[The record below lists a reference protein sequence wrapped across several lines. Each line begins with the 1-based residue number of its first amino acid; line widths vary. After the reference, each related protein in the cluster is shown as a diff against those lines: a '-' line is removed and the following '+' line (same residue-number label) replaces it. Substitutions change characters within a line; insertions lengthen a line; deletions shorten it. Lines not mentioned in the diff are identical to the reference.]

1 MSSRSSVEGPTDPT
15 AEQVAEFVSAHV
27 GASAPAHS
35 GEREFVQRL
44 AGFRRNRRNR
54 KRFAIGVT
62 IATTL
67 VLGGLVGFRHR
78 GEAPA
83 VPVLSYRVDNQEPPS
98 SGYILVPQTAESL
111 LAFSDGSKVRMAP
124 RARGRVV
131 EVNSRGARFALDDG
145 KVSVDV
151 VQRPRAQWIFEAGP
165 FRVNVHGTSFTVVWN
180 PLEAVFEVRLISGAI
195 SVVSPVAGPEIQMH
209 AGQSLKVS
217 LRDQEITMGTT
228 SARESPPATDGAP
241 ASTSIE
247 PPRTV
252 PAGPAETTRWS
263 HRGWLAALSE
273 NKAADIVA
281 DADRRGLTAVLERAD
296 SEDLWALANAARYA
310 SRYPLARQALS
321 AHRWRFPSSE
331 RSREAA
337 FLLGRL
343 HEGDTGGPAEAL
355 GWYDRYL
362 AEADGGVGVSDALG
376 RKMTLLERW
385 NRHTEALTAA
395 RDYLRRFPRGTYAN
409 AARALVRS
417 STTGQ

>member
-15 AEQVAEFVSAHV
+15 AEQVADFVSAQV
-27 GASAPAHS
+27 GPSAPADS

-44 AGFRRNRRNR
+44 ASFRRLRRNR
-54 KRFAIGVT
+54 KRFAVGVT

-67 VLGGLVGFRHR
+67 VVGGLVGSRHR

-180 PLEAVFEVRLISGAI
+180 PLEAIFEVRLVSGAI

-217 LRDQEITMGTT
+217 LRDREITMGTT
-228 SARESPPATDGAP
+228 SARESPPATDGAL
-241 ASTSIE
+241 ASTSIRAAADGARRASRNHALVA
-247 PPRTV
+247 PRLDGRSFGKQGGRYRRRRRSPRTDGGARTRRQRR
-252 PAGPAETTRWS
+252 PLGAGQ
-263 HRGWLAALSE
+263 
-273 NKAADIVA
+273 
-281 DADRRGLTAVLERAD
+281 RRQICELGI
-296 SEDLWALANAARYA
+296 
-310 SRYPLARQALS
+310 
-321 AHRWRFPSSE
+321 RWRAKP
-331 RSREAA
+331 
-337 FLLGRL
+337 
-343 HEGDTGGPAEAL
+343 
-355 GWYDRYL
+355 
-362 AEADGGVGVSDALG
+362 
-376 RKMTLLERW
+376 
-385 NRHTEALTAA
+385 
-395 RDYLRRFPRGTYAN
+395 
-409 AARALVRS
+409 
-417 STTGQ
+417 